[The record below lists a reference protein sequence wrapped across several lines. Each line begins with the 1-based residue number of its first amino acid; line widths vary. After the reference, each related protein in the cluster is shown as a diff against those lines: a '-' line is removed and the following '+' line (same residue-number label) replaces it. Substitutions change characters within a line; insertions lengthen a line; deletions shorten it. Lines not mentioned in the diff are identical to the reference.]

1 MIFGERKTEHNHSS
15 CSLDLRLRWITE
27 VGSGIYTT
35 PTIAD
40 LFADGTKEVVAST
53 SIQLVTPFMS
63 ALYLSFFFPNPTLNC
78 CHDDESKGSSL

>member
-53 SIQLVTPFMS
+53 FTR
-63 ALYLSFFFPNPTLNC
+63 
-78 CHDDESKGSSL
+78 